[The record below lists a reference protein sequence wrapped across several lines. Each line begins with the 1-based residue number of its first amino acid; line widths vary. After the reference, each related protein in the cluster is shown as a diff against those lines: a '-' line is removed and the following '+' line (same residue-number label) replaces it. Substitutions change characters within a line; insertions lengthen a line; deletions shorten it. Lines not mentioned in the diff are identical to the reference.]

1 MDLKDYLKILNRH
14 KGIIVVLTVLI
25 TFLVFLYAY
34 LQPVVYDTSIS
45 FTINRTAKQK
55 TADYQYDGYYAIQ
68 ASNLFAQTIMSWLMT
83 PAFVLEVYQEAGVAP
98 AVQSLDKLGSHFTS
112 QRLSPQN
119 VVVRFKEKD
128 EATAKKI
135 GRALIDKVEK
145 KSNEINKTSEGD
157 SLFNVVG
164 YEPVVAPYKPDIKLV
179 TVIGLIVGLLLS
191 CFLVYVVEYFKSS
204 KE

>member
-1 MDLKDYLKILNRH
+1 MELKDYLKILTQH
-14 KGIIVVLTVLI
+14 KKIIIVLTLLI
-25 TFLVFLYAY
+25 ALAAFLYAY

-98 AVQSLDKLGSHFTS
+98 AVQSLDKLGSHFSS

-119 VVVRFKEKD
+119 VAVRFKEKD

-145 KSNEINKTSEGD
+145 KSSEINKTSEGD

-164 YEPVVAPYKPDIKLV
+164 YEPVIAPYKLSVKLA
-179 TVIGLIVGLLLS
+179 TLIGFIVGFLFS
-191 CFLVYVVEYFKSS
+191 CFLVYVVEYFKMQ
-204 KE
+204 K